1 MKLLP
6 IVIGSVFVLSGC
18 AGNLSV
24 AGDQATLSGSPEGL
38 RAMFDGMNGLISNG
52 KASPDKNT
60 AHWKARKL
68 QEKERT
74 KRAIAPSFLSSLL
87 ARNSASNVTNL
98 EVSDTSN
105 EMEDMEE
112 IK

>member
-6 IVIGSVFVLSGC
+6 IVVGSVVFLSGC

-38 RAMFDGMNGLISNG
+38 RAMFDGMNGMISNG
-52 KASPDKNT
+52 KASPDRQT
-60 AHWKARKL
+60 AHWATRKE

-74 KRAIAPSFLSSLL
+74 KRHMAPSFLSSLFQ
-87 ARNSASNVTNL
+87 RNGASNVTNL
-98 EVSDTSN
+98 DVDTGSN
-105 EMEDMEE
+105 ELETF
-112 IK
+112 K

>member
-1 MKLLP
+1 MRNTQKM
-6 IVIGSVFVLSGC
+6 IVIAGLVALTGC

-38 RAMFDGMNGLISNG
+38 RAMFDGMNGMISNG

-60 AHWKARKL
+60 AHWQMRNK

-74 KRAIAPSFLSSLL
+74 KREMTPSFLASIF
-87 ARNSASNVTNL
+87 ARNGASNVTN
-98 EVSDTSN
+98 VDTGESN
-105 EMEDMEE
+105 EIE
-112 IK
+112 